1 MARILVIDDENNIRM
16 MVRLTLQHVGYE
28 VDVAADGQEG
38 LARFNDGS
46 SWDLILLDQ
55 RMPFMDGLDVLRQI
69 RYQDPSVKIIMIT
82 AFGTIDLAV
91 EAMKAGATDFLRKPF
106 TGDILR
112 GAVQAALKGTGAAGE
127 NAGLETST
135 PSLSGPTFGLTTI
148 NGYRIEFKPG
158 PGIKMDN
165 GRGFVFSLRSP
176 HDALQQCT
184 VVLSNLVMELVK
196 AHTDREEMPGGS
208 RFWQA
213 ICEEALAN
221 YLWQNAEFPPDG
233 LLRVA
238 ELTSGLRRF
247 VDSVL
252 APH

>member
-16 MVRLTLQHVGYE
+16 MVRLTLQHVGHTVE
-28 VDVAADGQEG
+28 VAADGQEG
-38 LARFNDGS
+38 LTRFSDGS
-46 SWDLILLDQ
+46 GWDLILLDQ
-55 RMPFMDGLDVLRQI
+55 RMPFMEGLDVLRQI
-69 RYQDPSVKIIMIT
+69 RYQDPLVKIIMIT

-112 GAVQAALKGTGAAGE
+112 GAVQSALKGFAASDASVNTE
-127 NAGLETST
+127 IKPTT
-135 PSLSGPTFGLTTI
+135 LSGPTFGLTTI
-148 NGYRIEFKPG
+148 NGYRIEFKPE
-158 PGIKMDN
+158 PGTKMDN
-165 GRGFVFSLRSP
+165 GRGFLFSLRSP
-176 HDALQQCT
+176 QDTLQQCT

-233 LLRVA
+233 MLRVND
-238 ELTSGLRRF
+238 LTSGLRRY

-252 APH
+252 SPR